1 VLRAPTEAARMSFS
15 RLTVRTRIACILLPL
30 VAVILAL
37 ATLEVRERL
46 DRSRTAAAQSEVVE
60 VVAAVTDLAA
70 THAQLAL
77 AAVDGIG
84 AAAQPAADDA
94 RARLTT
100 LLEGSA
106 GEAPLVV
113 ASAAEVG
120 SALVRFDQAVE
131 AAERR
136 PGALAVATR
145 ELLAIAEVTAGAA
158 ASEVDAGG
166 ADLEPAL
173 VRLQAHDAAT
183 VLGLELSAGDETAI
197 VAAAERLDAAVARA
211 EVVERGSPVA
221 VTAALRSG
229 ALAPEEVDRVAGGG
243 EPAEGSAVE
252 VAEQVALVAA
262 AAAAEVPV
270 QLQAVEDAR
279 ADARRDAL
287 TFAIGTAA
295 ALLVA
300 LGVALLVTR
309 SITAPLRELTE
320 SIDEVTTRRLPR
332 LVDRLRSPDDTG
344 GIADELTPVPV
355 RSDDEIGRLAAS
367 FNALQQVTGE
377 VAEQQAALLRT
388 GISDL
393 FVNLARRNQALIE
406 RQLRFIDELEA
417 REEDPERLRNLFELD
432 HLATR
437 MRRNAESLLVIAG
450 STPGRRQGAPVPMPD
465 VVRIAA
471 GEIEQYQRVVAVGV
485 EDVPVRSTVAADLAH
500 LLAELLDN
508 ATAFSAPGTSVEVM
522 GQQIGDTYLVV
533 VTDRGDGIPPRRLA
547 ELNAT
552 LLRPPA
558 VGLDLARTLGM
569 TVIARLAHR
578 HGIAVRLVAGE
589 DEGLVA
595 QVLLPAAVLAAAPV
609 LPPAVVGPDRVV
621 TAPPP
626 PAPLPSTVPAS
637 ALVGAAAVRTTADDR
652 TVTPDQLGFLPGSG
666 YQPVPVAGRLPVR
679 PLPQPG
685 EEAVAAPKS
694 PVDGPR
700 RSPDEVRRTLARYRS
715 GLARGR
721 AEGGSERAGV
731 DGSAS
736 IDRAVNQ

>member
-1 VLRAPTEAARMSFS
+1 MSFT

-46 DRSRTAAAQSEVVE
+46 DRSRTAAAQTGFVE
-60 VVAAVTDLAA
+60 LAAAATDLAA

-77 AAVDGIG
+77 AATDGIAPAARPAAEDARTRVATVLAG
-84 AAAQPAADDA
+84 AAGAD
-94 RARLTT
+94 
-100 LLEGSA
+100 
-106 GEAPLVV
+106 PLVV
-113 ASAAEVG
+113 AAAADRS
-120 SALVRFDQAVE
+120 SALVRFDDAV
-131 AAERR
+131 AAID
-136 PGALAVATR
+136 PGPDGGAAGSEALADLATATR
-145 ELLAIAEVTAGAA
+145 ELLAIAEGMVTAGAA
-158 ASEVDAGG
+158 EVDAGG

-183 VLGLELSAGDETAI
+183 VLGLELLAGGEPGI
-197 VAAAERLDAAVARA
+197 LAAAERLDAAVARA

-221 VTAALRSG
+221 VTAELRSG
-229 ALAPEEVDRVAGGG
+229 VLAPSAVDRVTAGGAPEEGLAG
-243 EPAEGSAVE
+243 E
-252 VAEQVALVAA
+252 VAERVAPVAA
-262 AAAAEVPV
+262 AVAADLPA

-279 ADARRDAL
+279 DGARRDAL

-295 ALLVA
+295 ALLLA

-309 SITAPLRELTE
+309 SITGPLRELTE

-332 LVDRLRSPDDTG
+332 LVDRLRAPDDTV
-344 GIADELTPVPV
+344 GIADELAPVPV
-355 RSDDEIGRLAAS
+355 RSNDEIGRLAAA
-367 FNALQQVTGE
+367 FNALQRVTGV

-393 FVNLARRNQALIE
+393 FVHLARRNQALIE

-417 REEDPERLRNLFELD
+417 REEDPDRLRNLFELD

-465 VVRIAA
+465 VVRIAM

-485 EDVPVRSTVAADLAH
+485 EAVPVRSTVAADLAH

-508 ATAFSAPGTSVEVM
+508 ATAFSAQGTPVEVT
-522 GQQIGDTYLVV
+522 GQRTGDTYLVV
-533 VTDRGDGIPPRRLA
+533 VTDRGDGVPPRRLA

-595 QVLLPAAVLAAAPV
+595 QVLLPASALDVAPV
-609 LPPAVVGPDRVV
+609 LPPAAVGPDRVV

-626 PAPLPSTVPAS
+626 PAPLPSSV
-637 ALVGAAAVRTTADDR
+637 LVGAGAVRATADDR
-652 TVTPDQLGFLPGSG
+652 TVTPGELGFLPGSS
-666 YQPVPVAGRLPVR
+666 YQPVPTPEPLPVR
-679 PLPQPG
+679 PVPQRV
-685 EEAVAAPKS
+685 EEAVGPPTI
-694 PVDGPR
+694 PVDGSR
-700 RSPDEVRRTLARYRS
+700 RSPEEVRRTVARYRN

-721 AEGGSERAGV
+721 SEGGS
-731 DGSAS
+731 
-736 IDRAVNQ
+736 DRAVNQ

>member
-1 VLRAPTEAARMSFS
+1 MSFT
-15 RLTVRTRIACILLPL
+15 RLTVRARIACILLPL

-46 DRSRTAAAQSEVVE
+46 DRSRDAAAQPELVE
-60 VVAAVTDLAA
+60 LAAAASDLAA

-77 AAVDGIG
+77 AATDGI
-84 AAAQPAADDA
+84 AAAARPAADDA
-94 RARLTT
+94 RARLTAA
-100 LLEGSA
+100 LDDSA
-106 GEAPLVV
+106 AAEPLV
-113 ASAAEVG
+113 ASPATG
-120 SALVRFDQAVE
+120 ISSALVRFDDAV
-131 AAERR
+131 AAMA
-136 PGALAVATR
+136 PGADVGAAGSEAVSGLATATR
-145 ELLAIAEVTAGAA
+145 ELLAIAEGIVTAAA
-158 ASEVDAGG
+158 AEVDAGG

-183 VLGLELSAGDETAI
+183 VLGLELLTGDEAGI
-197 VAAAERLDAAVARA
+197 LAAADRLDAALARA
-211 EVVERGSPVA
+211 EVIERGAPIAVTSELGTGPLAPSTVERI
-221 VTAALRSG
+221 AAG
-229 ALAPEEVDRVAGGG
+229 GAPEEGLAG
-243 EPAEGSAVE
+243 E
-252 VAEQVALVAA
+252 VAELVAPVATTVA
-262 AAAAEVPV
+262 ADLTA
-270 QLQAVEDAR
+270 QRQAVEDAR
-279 ADARRDAL
+279 DRARRDAL
-287 TFAIGTAA
+287 TFAVGTAA
-295 ALLVA
+295 ALALA

-309 SITAPLRELTE
+309 SITGPLRELTD

-344 GIADELTPVPV
+344 GIADELAPVPV
-355 RSDDEIGRLAAS
+355 RSNDEIGRLATS

-406 RQLRFIDELEA
+406 RQLRFVDELEA

-465 VVRIAA
+465 VVRIAT
-471 GEIEQYQRVVAVGV
+471 GEIEQYQRVAAAGV

-508 ATAFSAPGTSVEVM
+508 ATGFSAPGTPVEVT
-522 GQQIGDTYLVV
+522 GQRTGDTYLVV
-533 VTDRGDGIPPRRLA
+533 VTDRGDGVPPRRLA

-595 QVLLPAAVLAAAPV
+595 QVLLPAAVLDAAPV
-609 LPPAVVGPDRVV
+609 LPSAVVGPDRVV

-626 PAPLPSTVPAS
+626 PAPLPSS
-637 ALVGAAAVRTTADDR
+637 ALVGAGAVRATADER
-652 TVTPDQLGFLPGSG
+652 TVTPDDLGFLPGSG
-666 YQPVPVAGRLPVR
+666 YQPVPTPGPLPVR
-679 PLPQPG
+679 P
-685 EEAVAAPKS
+685 VAPRAEMPVDPPAN
-694 PVDGPR
+694 PVDGSR
-700 RSPDEVRRTLARYRS
+700 RSPEEVRRTVARYRN

-721 AEGGSERAGV
+721 ADGGS
-731 DGSAS
+731 
-736 IDRAVNQ
+736 DRAVNQ